1 MVILND
7 AMFPDPTPKNIL
19 QKEENVED
27 AIDISS
33 GLERAAKKREKELT
47 PELGEKPYPED
58 VTPED
63 TAERAKQIAETREK
77 FGGAEGLG
85 AIRTLYSIGS
95 DVVDGVVGLANIPL
109 VFATGTTKVPDSKL
123 FEEGLFTKKNKVFN
137 KKRYIDYFNK
147 EKDEGNIFTALA
159 KTGYKIFE
167 ESPELKNEGE
177 FVAGL
182 INRASDYGNII
193 SPREADS
200 ISNFWRP
207 EASIQEQVIRSIP
220 EFAAATRLV
229 TKFTFRGGPKQ
240 IARATE
246 LLKQKYK
253 NNPKMLK
260 KINEKG
266 LLAVDVDESL
276 GLLLTDI
283 GRKGIAEVTIL
294 KAPISRT
301 LGLLGASGTALKT
314 AGRGRAALGKRSLEN
329 IKQERARLQK
339 IINKEKGVKDP
350 RSLKE
355 KFKAI
360 NKIKKDIAITEAGA
374 ILGTITAANLFAEEG
389 EPGTLLAMGGA
400 MVGGVTAGVGIQAG
414 ISLIKYGANVTS
426 SMLFD
431 IGNALPDE
439 LINVKNLENLVSKFD
454 LSPEKTKNLKGLV
467 FYLKSLPP
475 DQYKRAMGEL
485 KYTTELNKKLIAAGV
500 DEELVKTTIGKA
512 TNLVGVMHLQE
523 TLETFAKQSAIGAKS
538 IDKTIKDIDDLMVG
552 KKFATEYIT
561 SLRSV
566 LNDLAGET
574 KDFAET
580 DKRYSNFI
588 SNLQKN
594 VIMIDDELNEISV
607 RFNER
612 LRELMSVIDDP
623 KFNPA
628 KMGVSVDEVS
638 RLRKAITEELI
649 DSEIVTNPVTDVG
662 KARLEQSIA
671 VAGESAEELTKKRIE
686 GAKTEINN
694 LSGFN
699 PYFEAGSGVIN
710 TDGALDDFVRLA
722 EKVKEGRESTASTLF
737 NAIKGRQVDVT
748 KWFENLYSN
757 QPYDASAG
765 GTLIERIKRR
775 IVGERDQ
782 VAIDVLATHLSRD
795 TVLDFVK
802 RNPNMFDEIKKAVG
816 KKDFEIAT
824 FEDLRKATRIL
835 ADVPKDKDITNLDI
849 FSTIKVIATD
859 AGINTSNLK
868 LNIDSEDV
876 MRITSNLN
884 KQASK
889 FYKRGDR
896 ITAGKYRAISD
907 DLIEQLD
914 PGDSAELRAAKDNYL
929 VDVIIPYRNQKLNPL
944 GAQLEQTVSGIYANN
959 PQEWIKL
966 DKFINGSAIEA
977 EELIKQLKLTFGQ
990 YDSGL
995 KEYVIDGKRKT
1006 TINNLLNNVLSYR
1019 LANLEQTKRVKGS
1032 ILGAASKELL
1042 VGKQAREKAIT
1053 GLDVI
1058 ESEFLNR
1065 LRREGLLDLE
1075 RVVTYN
1081 SLVTKTKEAKAS
1093 FEIAEKGLT
1102 NVVNRQFATVAEEG
1116 KSRKDVIRSTLNFL
1130 PDKNITDPNKINEN
1144 IFNTFVLSPGAVT
1157 RTPEIISRVVKNS
1170 GMSESEVKKQL
1181 GNSVV
1186 KHIIETTYG
1195 KPKEGADVGQIT
1207 YDFDV
1212 NRFSAIVNMNEGAL
1226 QAVLGDKFN
1235 PLKAVAEHLRTT
1247 NRNSK
1252 DYLREGGVNITTPGG
1267 LSLESLVSRAYSISR
1282 GVVSPRYVATEIAL
1296 LKMRKTNVSM
1306 MKEILDDPKLVDDII
1321 ELIET
1326 NDIELL
1332 ERITPR
1338 LLPLLAI
1345 SLAEAGAIKKQEKV
1359 EKQVKELELEKF
1371 GIKKEKE

>member
-1 MVILND
+1 MIRLND
-7 AMFPDPTPKNIL
+7 EMFVDPTAKNIL

-27 AIDISS
+27 AIDIAS

-260 KINEKG
+260 KIDEKG

-276 GLLLTDI
+276 GLLLTDT

-355 KFKAI
+355 KFKSI

-414 ISLIKYGANVTS
+414 LSLMKYGANITS

-454 LSPEKTKNLKGLV
+454 LSPEKTKGVKSFV
-467 FYLKSLPP
+467 FYLKSLPEE
-475 DQYKRAMGEL
+475 QYKRAIAEL
-485 KYTTELNKKLIAAGV
+485 KYFNGVNKKLVDAGV
-500 DEELVKTTIGKA
+500 DKELLETTIGKA
-512 TNLVGVMHLQE
+512 MNLVGVMHLQE
-523 TLETFAKQSAIGAKS
+523 AIETFAKQPKIGAKA
-538 IDKTIKDIDDLMVG
+538 IDKTIKDIDDLVEG
-552 KKFATEYIT
+552 RKFASEYTT

-566 LNDLAGET
+566 LNDLARET

-594 VIMIDDELNEISV
+594 VTMIDDELNEISV

-623 KFNPA
+623 KFNSE

-638 RLRKAITEELI
+638 RLRKAITEELL
-649 DSEIVTNPVTDVG
+649 VTSRVTDVG
-662 KARLEQSIA
+662 KERIKRSID
-671 VAGESAEELTKKRIE
+671 VAGQSAEELTKKRIE

-816 KKDFEIAT
+816 DKDFEIAT

-889 FYKRGDR
+889 FYSRGDR

-929 VDVIIPYRNQKLNPL
+929 VDVIIPYRNKKLNPL

-1093 FEIAEKGLT
+1093 FEIAEKSLT
-1102 NVVNRQFATVAEEG
+1102 TVVNRKFATVAEEG
-1116 KSRKDVIRSTLNFL
+1116 KSRRDVIRSTLNFL

-1157 RTPEIISRVVKNS
+1157 RTPEIISRIVKNT

-1226 QAVLGDKFN
+1226 QAVLGDKFD

-1296 LKMRKTNVSM
+1296 LKMRKANVSM

>member
-7 AMFPDPTPKNIL
+7 DMFQDPTAKNIL

-27 AIDISS
+27 AIDIAS
-33 GLERAAKKREKELT
+33 GLERAAKKRERELT

-193 SPREADS
+193 SPREANS

-207 EASIQEQVIRSIP
+207 EASIQEQIIRSIP
-220 EFAAATRLV
+220 EFIAAKKLA
-229 TKFTFRGGPKQ
+229 TKFTFRGGPQQ

-260 KINEKG
+260 KIDEKG
-266 LLAVDVDESL
+266 LLSVDVDEAL
-276 GLLLTDI
+276 GLLITDT

-339 IINKEKGVKDP
+339 IINKEKGVKDS

-360 NKIKKDIAITEAGA
+360 NKVKKDIAITEAGA
-374 ILGTITAANLFAEEG
+374 ILGTITAANLFAEDG
-389 EPGTLLAMGGA
+389 EPGALLAMGGA
-400 MVGGVTAGVGIQAG
+400 MAGGVTAGVGIQAG
-414 ISLIKYGANVTS
+414 LSLMKYGANITS

-454 LSPEKTKNLKGLV
+454 LSPEKTKGVKSLV
-467 FYLKSLPP
+467 FYLKSLPEE
-475 DQYKRAMGEL
+475 QYKRAIAEL
-485 KYTTELNKKLIAAGV
+485 KYFNGVNKKLVDAGV
-500 DEELVKTTIGKA
+500 DKELLETTIGKA
-512 TNLVGVMHLQE
+512 MNLVGVMHLQE
-523 TLETFAKQSAIGAKS
+523 AIETFAKQPKIGAKA
-538 IDKTIKDIDDLMVG
+538 IDKTIKDIDDLMEG
-552 KKFATEYIT
+552 RKFASEYIT
-561 SLRSV
+561 SLRDV
-566 LNDLAGET
+566 LNNLARET
-574 KDFAET
+574 KDFVET

-594 VIMIDDELNEISV
+594 VTMIDDELNEISV
-607 RFNER
+607 SFNEK

-638 RLRKAITEELI
+638 RLRKAITEELL
-649 DSEIVTNPVTDVG
+649 VTIPVTDVG
-662 KARLEQSIA
+662 KERIKRSIA
-671 VAGESAEELTKKRIE
+671 VAGESAEKLTKKRIE

-802 RNPNMFDEIKKAVG
+802 RNQNMFDEIKKAVG

-889 FYKRGDR
+889 FYSRGDR

-914 PGDSAELRAAKDNYL
+914 PGDSAELRAAKDNYI
-929 VDVIIPYRNQKLNPL
+929 VDVIRPYRSKKLNPL
-944 GAQLEQTVSGIYANN
+944 GAELEQTVSGIYANN

-1075 RVVTYN
+1075 RVVNYN

-1093 FEIAEKGLT
+1093 FELAEKSLT
-1102 NVVNRQFATVAEEG
+1102 TVVNRQFATVAEEG
-1116 KSRKDVIRSTLNFL
+1116 KSRRDVIRSTLNFL
-1130 PDKNITDPNKINEN
+1130 PDKNITDSNKINES

-1157 RTPEIISRVVKNS
+1157 RTPEIISRIVKNS
-1170 GMSESEVKKQL
+1170 GISESEVKEQL
-1181 GNSVV
+1181 GNSVI
-1186 KHIIETTYG
+1186 KHIIQTTYG
-1195 KPKEGADVGQIT
+1195 KPKEGVDVGQIT

-1212 NRFSAIVNMNEGAL
+1212 NRFSSIVNMNEDAL
-1226 QAVLGDKFN
+1226 QSILGDKFEL
-1235 PLKAVAEHLRTT
+1235 LKAIEGSLRIT
-1247 NRNSK
+1247 NRNSRN
-1252 DYLREGGVNITTPGG
+1252 YLREGGVNITTPGG

-1296 LKMRKTNVSM
+1296 LKMRKANVSM
-1306 MKEILDDPKLVDDII
+1306 MKEILDDPKLVNDMI
-1321 ELIET
+1321 EIIET

>member
-1 MVILND
+1 MIILND
-7 AMFPDPTPKNIL
+7 DMFPDPTPKNIL

-27 AIDISS
+27 AIDIAS
-33 GLERAAKKREKELT
+33 GLERAAKKRERELT
-47 PELGEKPYPED
+47 PELGEKPFPVD

-177 FVAGL
+177 FAAGL

-220 EFAAATRLV
+220 ELAAATKLV

-240 IARATE
+240 IKRATE

-253 NNPKMLK
+253 NDPKMLK
-260 KINEKG
+260 KIDEKG
-266 LLAVDVDESL
+266 LLSVDVDEAL
-276 GLLLTDI
+276 GLLITDI
-283 GRKGIAEVTIL
+283 GRGGIAEVTIL

-301 LGLLGASGTALKT
+301 LGLLGASGTAFKT

-360 NKIKKDIAITEAGA
+360 NKVKKDIAITEAGA

-389 EPGTLLAMGGA
+389 EPGALLAMGGA
-400 MVGGVTAGVGIQAG
+400 MAGGVAAGVGIQAG

-426 SMLFD
+426 SILFD

-439 LINVKNLENLVSKFD
+439 LINVKNLENLTSKFD
-454 LSPEKTKNLKGLV
+454 LSPEKTKSVKNLV
-467 FYLKSLPP
+467 FYLKSLPE
-475 DQYKRAMGEL
+475 DQYKRAIGEL
-485 KYTTELNKKLIAAGV
+485 KYFTGVNKKLVAAGV
-500 DEELVKTTIGKA
+500 DEELLETTVGKA
-512 TNLVGVMHLQE
+512 MNLVGVMHLQE

-538 IDKTIKDIDDLMVG
+538 IAKTITDIDDLMEG
-552 KKFATEYIT
+552 KKFASEYIA
-561 SLRSV
+561 SLRGV

-594 VIMIDDELNEISV
+594 VTMIDDELNEISV
-607 RFNER
+607 KFNER
-612 LRELMSVIDDP
+612 LRELMAVIDDP

-649 DSEIVTNPVTDVG
+649 VTSPVTDVG
-662 KARLEQSIA
+662 KERIERSLA

-699 PYFEAGSGVIN
+699 SYFEAGSGVIN

-816 KKDFEIAT
+816 EKDFEIAT

-914 PGDSAELRAAKDNYL
+914 PGDSAELRAAKDNYI
-929 VDVIIPYRNQKLNPL
+929 VDVILPYRSKKLNPL
-944 GAQLEQTVSGIYANN
+944 GAELEQTISGIYANN

-1042 VGKQAREKAIT
+1042 VGKQAREKSIT
-1053 GLDVI
+1053 GLNVI

-1065 LRREGLLDLE
+1065 LRREGLLDLD
-1075 RVVTYN
+1075 RVVNYN

-1093 FEIAEKGLT
+1093 FELAEKSLT
-1102 NVVNRQFATVAEEG
+1102 TVVNRQFATVAEEG
-1116 KSRKDVIRSTLNFL
+1116 KSRRDVIRSTLNFL
-1130 PDKNITDPNKINEN
+1130 PEKNITDPNKINEN

-1157 RTPEIISRVVKNS
+1157 RTPEIISRIVKNS
-1170 GMSESEVKKQL
+1170 GISESEVKEQL
-1181 GNSVV
+1181 GNSVI
-1186 KHIIETTYG
+1186 KHIIQTTYG
-1195 KPKEGADVGQIT
+1195 KPKEGVDVGQIT

-1212 NRFSAIVNMNEGAL
+1212 NRFSSIVNMNEGAL
-1226 QAVLGDKFN
+1226 QAVLGDKFEL
-1235 PLKAVAEHLRTT
+1235 LKAIEGSLRIT

-1252 DYLREGGVNITTPGG
+1252 NYLREGGVNITTPGG
-1267 LSLESLVSRAYSISR
+1267 LSLESLVSRVYSISR

-1306 MKEILDDPKLVDDII
+1306 MKEILDDPKLVNDMI

-1326 NDIELL
+1326 NDIEIL

-1338 LLPLLAI
+1338 LLPLVAI